1 MIDFPSEYFQKFN
14 FSPRQLNA
22 YADSS
27 RHQLKIAEDSQVP
40 EVMFEFAYNA
50 LIKFGI
56 YLIAEE
62 GYKTRSVIGHHIRI
76 LEKMSEI
83 LGDEDVLIFGNR
95 MRQERN
101 FNLYDEGRPI
111 SHKEA
116 KEFLEFVVDLIN
128 S

>member
-1 MIDFPSEYFQKFN
+1 MIDFSSEYFQNFN

-22 YADSS
+22 YADSA
-27 RHQLKIAEDSQVP
+27 RHQLKIAEGSQVP
-40 EVMFEFAYNA
+40 DVMFEFAYNA

-62 GYKTRSVIGHHIRI
+62 GRKARSVPGHHVRI

-83 LGDEDVLIFGNR
+83 LSNEDVLIFGNR

-101 FNLYDEGRPI
+101 FNLYDEGRPV
-111 SHKEA
+111 SYKEA
-116 KEFLEFVVDLIN
+116 KEFLDFVRELID
-128 S
+128 

>member
-1 MIDFPSEYFQKFN
+1 MIDFPSDYFQKFD
-14 FSPRQLNA
+14 FSQRQLGA
-22 YADSS
+22 YLDSA
-27 RHQLKIAEDSQVP
+27 RHQLKIAKDSQVP
-40 EVMFEFAYNA
+40 EVIFEFSYNA

-56 YLIAEE
+56 YLLADR
-62 GYKTRSVIGHHIRI
+62 GYKVRSAPGHHVRI

-83 LGDEDVLIFGNR
+83 LASEDVLIFGDR

-116 KEFLEFVVDLIN
+116 KEFLEFVVGVVK
-128 S
+128 

>member
-1 MIDFPSEYFQKFN
+1 MIDFSTEYFQKFD

-22 YADSS
+22 YAESS
-27 RHQLKIAEDSQVP
+27 RHQLKIAKDSQVP

-56 YLIAEE
+56 HLLADK
-62 GYKTRSVIGHHIRI
+62 GYKIRSVAGHHIKI

-83 LGDEDVLIFGNR
+83 LSNEDVLIFGNR

-116 KEFLEFVVDLIN
+116 KEFLDFVSELID
-128 S
+128 